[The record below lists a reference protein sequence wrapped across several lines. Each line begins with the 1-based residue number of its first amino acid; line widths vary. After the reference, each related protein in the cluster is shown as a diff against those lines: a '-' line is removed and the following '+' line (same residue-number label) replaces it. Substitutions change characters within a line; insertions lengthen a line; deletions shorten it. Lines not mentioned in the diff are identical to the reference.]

1 MAEPLKYVYNDNFFA
16 GMTSAIAKVEKGFA
30 KTSFLNDIHSTE
42 WENLELKD
50 RMRHIAKTLNK
61 HLSGTFKKQVKTILE
76 LIKELRKGG
85 VKEESFE
92 YMFLPDFVEVYGLE
106 DFETSVNAFEKIT
119 QFTSC
124 EFGVRPFLLKYPT
137 KMMAQMVAWSS
148 HKHPMVRRLSTEGCR
163 PMLPWAMGLPDLK
176 KDPTP
181 ILPILKKLRNDESE
195 SVRRSV
201 ANNLNDVSKNQPEIV
216 IGFAK
221 KWLGE
226 SAEVNWVVKHACRT
240 LLKQGNME
248 VMPLFGFGSVED
260 IQIEEVQILTPTV
273 KVGEYFEFRFKLIN
287 TADSPLKLRLEYG
300 LYYQKAN
307 GSLSRKVFKI
317 SEKEYAANSM
327 TEVHRKQHFKII
339 TTRKLHLGLHQV
351 SVIINGVELERYDFE
366 LIEN

>member
-1 MAEPLKYVYNDNFFA
+1 MAEPLKYVYNDDFFV
-16 GMTSAIAKVEKGFA
+16 GMTRAISKVEKGFNE
-30 KTSFLNDIHSTE
+30 TLFLKDIHDAE
-42 WENLELKD
+42 WENRALKQ
-50 RMRHIAKTLNK
+50 RMRHISKTLNS
-61 HLSGTFKKQVKTILE
+61 HLSGSFKKQATTIVALIE
-76 LIKELRKGG
+76 KLIKGG
-85 VKEESFE
+85 ANEMSFE
-92 YMFLPDFVEVYGLE
+92 YMFLPDFIEVYGLE

-124 EFGVRPFLLKYPT
+124 EFGVRPFLLKYPS

-148 HKHPMVRRLSTEGCR
+148 HKHAMVRRLSTEGCR
-163 PMLPWAMGLPDLK
+163 PMLPWAMGLPELK

-260 IQIEEVQILTPTV
+260 IQVKDFQVLTPTV
-273 KVGEYFEFRFKLIN
+273 KIGEYFEFSFQLIN
-287 TADSPLKLRLEYG
+287 TANLPLKLRLEYG

-307 GSLSRKVFKI
+307 GTLSRKVFKI
-317 SEKEYAANSM
+317 SEKEYAANS
-327 TEVHRKQHFKII
+327 TTKVHRKQHFKII
-339 TTRKLHLGLHQV
+339 STRKLHLGLHQV
-351 SVIINGVELERYDFE
+351 SLIINGVELERYDFE
-366 LIEN
+366 LID